1 MKNCSLDEKNENLVV
16 LVEAAKCIGCT
27 KCELA
32 CRAAHY
38 GMDIKAAA
46 KLRKELEPRVH
57 VVKKDK
63 LKMPVQCRQCA
74 NAPCAA
80 VCPTQALI
88 QPDKQAGVIMREEY
102 CAGCGICA
110 MACPFGAITMTSAY
124 FDEADQALLKPGDI
138 PCRLAARCDQCA
150 EWRAANNKDV
160 TACQEA
166 CPTGVFSLVKISELR
181 KLEKA
186 AQPKKSAKAKS
197 AKAKVD

>member
-1 MKNCSLDEKNENLVV
+1 MKNCPVDINDNTVV
-16 LVEAAKCIGCT
+16 LVDASKCIGCT

-46 KLRKELEPRVH
+46 RLRKELEPRVH
-57 VVKKDK
+57 VVKQDK

-88 QPDKQAGVIMREEY
+88 QPDKQGGVIMREEY
-102 CAGCGICA
+102 CAGCGICV
-110 MACPFGAITMTSAY
+110 MACPFGAITMTRAY
-124 FDEADQALLKPGDI
+124 FDEADQALFKPGDT
-138 PCRLAARCDQCA
+138 PCRLAVRCDQCM
-150 EWRAANNKDV
+150 EWRASEGKEV

-166 CPTGVFSLVKISELR
+166 CPTGVFSLVKVSELR
-181 KLEKA
+181 KQEKA
-186 AQPKKSAKAKS
+186 AARPARKPAKKKTGQ
-197 AKAKVD
+197 